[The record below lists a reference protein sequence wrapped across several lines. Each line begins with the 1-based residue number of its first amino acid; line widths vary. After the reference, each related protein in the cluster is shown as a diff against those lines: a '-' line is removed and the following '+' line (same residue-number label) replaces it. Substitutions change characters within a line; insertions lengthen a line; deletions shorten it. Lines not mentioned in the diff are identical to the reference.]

1 MAGAVARDRIE
12 EGKVRSRVTV
22 RVRVRMKMV

>member
-22 RVRVRMKMV
+22 TVRLRMEMV